1 MYEQFEGIQRGKQKT
16 RKLKDTTNN
25 GQGHYKY
32 YEKK

>member
-1 MYEQFEGIQRGKQKT
+1 MYEQFEGIQRGKHKT
-16 RKLKDTTNN
+16 LKLKDTTNN